1 MQQLTQVRG
10 ETIEMTIDGVVATIW
25 LARPDA
31 YNTINLRLT
40 EELKAIAFDLEA
52 SRDVRVVVLRGRGRQ
67 FSAGGD
73 IEMFQDNIE
82 SMRRFI
88 TDVIANFHEILVTF
102 RRMSKTTVAV
112 VHGAVA
118 GGGLSLALAC
128 DIVVAEERTK
138 FAIAYRRLGA
148 SADGGMTHLLT
159 RLLGQRKAIELLL
172 LSDAFSAAE
181 ALRLGLI
188 NRVVAEPDIEAEI
201 ANLTLALAENAPASV
216 GALKRLTYEAPT
228 ASFEEQLSRELA
240 AFAECAATAD
250 FREGIK
256 AFRER
261 RNPVFQGH

>member
-1 MQQLTQVRG
+1 M
-10 ETIEMTIDGVVATIW
+10 
-25 LARPDA
+25 
-31 YNTINLRLT
+31 
-40 EELKAIAFDLEA
+40 
-52 SRDVRVVVLRGRGRQ
+52 
-67 FSAGGD
+67 
-73 IEMFQDNIE
+73 
-82 SMRRFI
+82 
-88 TDVIANFHEILVTF
+88 
-102 RRMSKTTVAV
+102 
-112 VHGAVA
+112 HGAVA

-138 FAIAYRRLGA
+138 LAIAYRRLGA

-228 ASFEEQLSRELA
+228 ASFEEQIVEGARRFRRMRGNGRFPRGHQGVQGAPQPSLPRSLGRRMASSMAPYEA
-240 AFAECAATAD
+240 HTRMRNAD
-250 FREGIK
+250 
-256 AFRER
+256 R
-261 RNPVFQGH
+261 RKGLDG